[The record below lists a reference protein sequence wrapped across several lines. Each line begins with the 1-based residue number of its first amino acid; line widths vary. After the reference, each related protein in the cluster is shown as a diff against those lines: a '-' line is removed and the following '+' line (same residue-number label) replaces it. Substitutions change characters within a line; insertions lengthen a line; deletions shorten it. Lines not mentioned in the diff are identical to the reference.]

1 MVEIRERMVEIKGED
16 GGNKRK
22 DGGNEGGG
30 WWK

>member
-1 MVEIRERMVEIKGED
+1 MVEIKGEDGGNKGED

-22 DGGNEGGG
+22 DGGNKGGG